1 MILALDI
8 SLSGLGVAVF
18 DPDGRLI
25 HGECI
30 ITKPINKKL
39 KIRVMDSDHMRI
51 KEIILRLNELHEQY
65 HFKGIV
71 AEVPPGGTQGARSA
85 TALGLAKGAVWA
97 FAIMAGNQEYSHP
110 NMKGLPFESYLP
122 HEAKKAATGKMNAS
136 KEEVIK
142 AVIRRWSGFDFP
154 KAKKHLEAICD
165 ACSAFMAAE
174 SNNLVLTLKRS

>member
-51 KEIILRLNELHEQY
+51 KEIILRLKELHEQY

-97 FAIMAGNQEYSHP
+97 FAAIMN
-110 NMKGLPFESYLP
+110 LPFESYLP
-122 HEAKKAATGKMNAS
+122 HEAKKAATGKKNAS
-136 KEEVIK
+136 KDEVAA
-142 AVIRRWSGFDFP
+142 AVKRRWRDFYFP

-165 ACSAFMAAE
+165 ACAVYMAAE
-174 SNNLVLTLKRS
+174 SNNLVLTLSTERE